1 MAKTRVLFVAYYWMR
16 PVGMI
21 GVFKRC
27 LRLMGALPEDYE
39 VFFLNFGEV
48 PKDDP
53 AYLRV
58 ADRVQLIPDPGS
70 AEGLEKLYT
79 RLRLDAIVLG
89 ECPLA
94 GSMRR
99 AYSVGARSKLR
110 MIAIDNYY
118 GKGLARL
125 TQCGYWHIRKWL
137 FLGLLSRGRGFGR
150 SIGFEVAPPL
160 IPAPGDCASRQRDR
174 IVVMGYDRA
183 TVEMSFQVLK
193 SLPSSQRVDFFL
205 PGQSNEV
212 CDGLPMRTLPHEFHF
227 LHAPTDSGLSES
239 LSHARL
245 VLGKAGFQQVVE
257 SILLGSPIVCQ
268 MYDGGLRRFM
278 VPSHLKP
285 YVKLVWTRAQLERAM
300 SQIQGWAAGSPIL
313 PWMGVPK
320 EIPDPVGFAA
330 SRLAAMIEGN

>member
-1 MAKTRVLFVAYYWMR
+1 MAGKRVLFVAYYWMR

-48 PKDDP
+48 PPDDP
-53 AYLRV
+53 AYRRV
-58 ADRVQLIPDPGS
+58 AHRVQLVRDPGS
-70 AEGLEKLYT
+70 AEGMENLYRRLKLDT
-79 RLRLDAIVLG
+79 IVLG

-99 AYSVGARSKLR
+99 AYRTGARCGLP

-150 SIGFEVAPPL
+150 SIGFEVVPPL
-160 IPAPGDCASRQRDR
+160 IPAPGDCASRERDR

-193 SLPSSQRVDFFL
+193 SLPPGQRVDFFL
-205 PGQSNEV
+205 PGQSKELY
-212 CDGLPMRTLPHEFHF
+212 DGLPMETLPHDFHF
-227 LHAPTDSGLSES
+227 LHAPTDIGLSDS
-239 LSHARL
+239 ISHARL

-268 MYDGGLRRFM
+268 MYDSGLRQFM
-278 VPSHLKP
+278 VPTHLKP

-300 SQIQGWAAGSPIL
+300 PHIQGWAAGNPIL

-320 EIPDPVGFAA
+320 EIPDTVSFAA
-330 SRLAAMIEGN
+330 SRLAAMIEE